1 MIKIVI
7 TGACGK
13 VGRAILKLALEDKD
27 FEIAGLVEIAGHPMT
42 GKTHDLMTGYGG
54 PLIVDNIDRVIAAAD
69 VVVDFTEA
77 GSSLNHFRA
86 AAGSGAAHVIGTTG
100 FREDELREIMETK
113 NARVVISPN
122 MSVGMNIL
130 FDLAQRVSATLG
142 KDFDIEIVE
151 MHHRWKKD
159 APSGSALRI
168 KDAVEAG
175 QAGRDWIEV
184 FGRQGITGERK
195 ADEIGVMSIRGGD
208 IVGEHT
214 LFFTGIGE
222 RLELT
227 HRAYS
232 RDNFARGALIAAKW
246 LVRQPAGIYS
256 MKDVLG
262 L

>member
-1 MIKIVI
+1 MAKVVI

-13 VGRAILKLALEDKD
+13 MGRSILKLALEDKD
-27 FEIAGLVEIAGHPMT
+27 IEIAGLVEMKGHPMT
-42 GKTHDLMTGYGG
+42 GQAHDLMAGKT
-54 PLIVDNIDRVIAAAD
+54 PFVVDDIAEAMDDAD
-69 VVVDFTEA
+69 VVIDFSEA
-77 GSSLNHFRA
+77 AASVSHFRA
-86 AAGSGAAHVIGTTG
+86 AVKKRVAHVIGTTG
-100 FREDELREIMETK
+100 LKEEDLRFIREAKGT
-113 NARVVISPN
+113 RVVISPN

-130 FDLAQRVSATLG
+130 FDVAQRVSAILG
-142 KDFDIEIVE
+142 DGYDAEIVE
-151 MHHRWKKD
+151 LHHRWKKD
-159 APSGSALRI
+159 APSGSALKI

-175 QAGRDWIEV
+175 QAGRNWIEV
-184 FGRQGITGERK
+184 FGREGITGERK

-214 LFFTGIGE
+214 LFFSGIGE

-227 HRAYS
+227 HRAWS

-246 LVRQPAGIYS
+246 LVNQPAGVYS